1 VLGPQ
6 AVTEARVLG
15 VHAGARHDDADPL
28 AEATA
33 SGADAVQLFLADPQD
48 WKPPKPHPRADE
60 IAATPLTVV
69 VHAPYTINVATTN
82 NRIRIPSRKLLAAH
96 AGMAASLGAAAIV
109 VHGGHV
115 LAEED
120 EATGVDNWRKTFAR
134 QADEGGFG
142 LPVLIENT
150 AGGNHAMARHLD
162 AIARLWDAIGE
173 FQPGFV
179 LDVCHAWA
187 GGLDLDTVVDDIRA
201 ITGGV
206 SLVHSNNSRDDA
218 GSGRDRHAG
227 LLDGTIPPE
236 LLLGVVSATD
246 CPVILETPGGP
257 TERGAEIDWLR
268 ARLA

>member
-1 VLGPQ
+1 M
-6 AVTEARVLG
+6 TEPRVLG
-15 VHAGARHDDADPL
+15 IHVGARHDDVDPL
-28 AEATA
+28 AEAAA

-48 WKPPKPHPRADE
+48 WKLPTPYPRADE
-60 IAATPLTVV
+60 IAASRLTVV

-96 AGMAASLGAAAIV
+96 ARMAASLGAAAIV

-134 QADEGGFG
+134 QAAEGGFE

-187 GGLDLDTVVDDIRA
+187 GGLDLETIVEDITA

-206 SLVHSNNSRDDA
+206 SLIHSNNSRDVA

-227 LLDGTIPPE
+227 LLEGTVPLE
-236 LLLGVVSATD
+236 LLLGVVRATD

-257 TERGAEIDWLR
+257 AERRAEIDWLR
-268 ARLA
+268 AQLA

>member
-1 VLGPQ
+1 MSSIGTVAG
-6 AVTEARVLG
+6 RVFG
-15 VHAGARHDDADPL
+15 VHVGARHDDADPL
-28 AEATA
+28 AEAA
-33 SGADAVQLFLADPQD
+33 ESGADAVQLFLADPQD
-48 WKPPKPHPRADE
+48 WKLPKPHPRAAE
-60 IAATPLTVV
+60 IAATPLTVF

-96 AGMAASLGAAAIV
+96 AAMAVSLGATALI

-115 LAEED
+115 LSEGD
-120 EATGVDNWRKTFAR
+120 VATGVDNWRKTFAR

-162 AIARLWDAIGE
+162 SIARLWEAIGE

-179 LDVCHAWA
+179 LDLCHAWA
-187 GGLDLDTVVDDIRA
+187 GGLDLDTVVDDLAA

-206 SLVHSNNSRDDA
+206 SLVHGNNSRDEA

-227 LLDGTIPPE
+227 VLDGTIP
-236 LLLGVVSATD
+236 LDVMLGVLKSSDA
-246 CPVILETPGGP
+246 PVVLETPGGG
-257 TERGAEIDWLR
+257 TERRAEIDLLR
-268 ARLA
+268 ERLM